1 MMGAMAE
8 GVVRNVVFDIGG
20 VLLDWDPRHLYR
32 DLVADPAE
40 LEWFLANVC
49 TMVWNAEL
57 DAGRPFDDACD
68 ALASAH
74 PDHAELVHA
83 WKRQDEMIAGEV
95 AGTAD
100 VVRELRASG
109 VPLYLLTNMPT
120 DVFAARHAKY
130 GVLQGFDGAVVSGD
144 EGVLKPSPEI
154 FQIVTS
160 RFGLEPA
167 ETLFIDDSE
176 PNVAGARAAGLQALH
191 FVDAPTL
198 RAALA
203 DLDLLPA
210 TAPTQ

>member
-1 MMGAMAE
+1 
-8 GVVRNVVFDIGG
+8 
-20 VLLDWDPRHLYR
+20 
-32 DLVADPAE
+32 
-40 LEWFLANVC
+40 
-49 TMVWNAEL
+49 
-57 DAGRPFDDACD
+57 
-68 ALASAH
+68 
-74 PDHAELVHA
+74 
-83 WKRQDEMIAGEV
+83 MIAGEV

-176 PNVAGARAAGLQALH
+176 PNVAGARAAGLQALP
-191 FVDAPTL
+191 FVDPPP
-198 RAALA
+198 
-203 DLDLLPA
+203 LPA
-210 TAPTQ
+210 PLPHTALPPAPPPPHKPHPRPP